1 MNSAQYAPVLLNRKI
16 ISNTIVESKVM
27 IGKDIVNI
35 KSSFTGGKKYS
46 DLLFELACQK
56 LSA

>member
-1 MNSAQYAPVLLNRKI
+1 MSSEKDMPVLLKRKVI
-16 ISNTIVESKVM
+16 NGNIVESKIV
-27 IGKDIVNI
+27 IGKNIVNI
-35 KSSFTGGKKYS
+35 KSSFSGEKKYS